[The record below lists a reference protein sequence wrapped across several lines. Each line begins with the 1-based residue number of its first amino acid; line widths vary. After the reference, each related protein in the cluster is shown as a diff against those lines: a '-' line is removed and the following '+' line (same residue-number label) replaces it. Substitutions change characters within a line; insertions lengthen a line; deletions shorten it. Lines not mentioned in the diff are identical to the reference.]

1 MHILVADDDAEF
13 RRAFALHLAHH
24 GHEVIE
30 VTSAA
35 DALAR
40 VRSEAFDLVVAD
52 VRMPPIG
59 GFTLLRRMRAESPET
74 PIALMTSFPTVEDV
88 VCAMQSGAVD
98 YLVKPPDDDAL
109 EELLHALAAGSPRH
123 RTVTARHQPGT
134 SDPQEGA
141 EESA

>member
-1 MHILVADDDAEF
+1 MHILVADDDADF
-13 RRAFALHLAHH
+13 RRAFALHLADH

-30 VTSAA
+30 VTSAT

-40 VRSEAFDLVVAD
+40 VQSEAFDLVVAD

-59 GFTLLRRMRAESPET
+59 GFTLLRRIRAESPET

-88 VCAMQSGAVD
+88 VCAIQSGAVD
-98 YLVKPPDDDAL
+98 YLVKPPDDEAV
-109 EELLHALAAGSPRH
+109 EELLHALATGSPRH
-123 RTVTARHQPGT
+123 RTVTARHQAETG
-134 SDPQEGA
+134 DG